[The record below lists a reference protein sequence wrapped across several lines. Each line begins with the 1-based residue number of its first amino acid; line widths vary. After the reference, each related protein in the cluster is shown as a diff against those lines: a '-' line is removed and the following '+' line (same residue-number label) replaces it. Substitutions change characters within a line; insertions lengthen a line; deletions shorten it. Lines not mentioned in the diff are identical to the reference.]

1 MFSEIIKEYDI
12 VTLKDKG
19 FLRDEWFIGSALMA
33 HDYENLS
40 EGIYFYSQETIWT
53 RVLELEHINPYWE
66 IYNQT
71 YNFLLV
77 NSQDSLIINFL
88 TKLLKEIE
96 AVFSKKLDFVI
107 ITSNEQL
114 VSNLIDRDYSVITKE
129 IPFFIENSKVGN
141 YLKIFVKNGGQFI
154 PIIDCTEFEIESK
167 KYFEVNINKFYLK
180 LLDYFFHGKT
190 PEKFKSFESN
200 FNFNVENSF
209 SEFIDSQENIRVVS
223 LFDCLIQLSSNHIEI
238 SGNYKGHTVK
248 KILKK
253 FALYSVITKLDIM
266 KASYLLKTDYF
277 DFIMREINNI
287 TTTYPKLIHKY
298 PKDVLSDRYGITNEV
313 YSYLT
318 GENLLYKV
326 NHKSD
331 EVRYFTDIPFIDTP
345 LSIEEFDQIVSKI
358 LKIKIGG

>member
-114 VSNLIDRDYSVITKE
+114 VSNLIDRDYSVI
-129 IPFFIENSKVGN
+129 
-141 YLKIFVKNGGQFI
+141 
-154 PIIDCTEFEIESK
+154 
-167 KYFEVNINKFYLK
+167 NKFYLK

-238 SGNYKGHTVK
+238 SGNYKGHIVK

-318 GENLLYKV
+318 GENLLYKD